1 MANPFKLLQSRER
14 RGAPWPSLGADFWLA
29 LPLAGILFGVGGE
42 WVTGQVLSRPR
53 PQAQPLAIRSQQQ
66 AILTLDILSIQAEI
80 RRRRGYTKVEVTTT
94 NPHLRKLE
102 FEFPE
107 LDPDRVAAQIAQEL
121 GLIPDQVQRLTRY
134 SLD

>member
-1 MANPFKLLQSRER
+1 MANPFKLLQSRE
-14 RGAPWPSLGADFWLA
+14 PSLGADFWLA

-53 PQAQPLAIRSQQQ
+53 PQVQPLAIRSQQQ

-102 FEFPE
+102 F
-107 LDPDRVAAQIAQEL
+107 V
-121 GLIPDQVQRLTRY
+121 
-134 SLD
+134 

>member
-1 MANPFKLLQSRER
+1 V
-14 RGAPWPSLGADFWLA
+14 GWPKIHRWQDLGFDFWLV
-29 LPLAGILFGVGGE
+29 LPLAGLLFVAGGE
-42 WVTGQVLSRPR
+42 WVTGQALSRPR
-53 PQAQPLAIRSQQQ
+53 RLEQPLAIRSQQQ
-66 AILTLDILSIQAEI
+66 ATLALDILSIQAEI

-121 GLIPDQVQRLTRY
+121 GLTPDQVQRLTRY